1 MEKTWFEKAF
11 HTRPQPVLRLLGNLA
26 LCAAQLVF
34 IAAVITHFDT
44 AWRWLYVPVG
54 LWAILADGR
63 GATLAAQD
71 LRRPAT
77 TPTQE

>member
-1 MEKTWFEKAF
+1 MEKTWFEK

-26 LCAAQLVF
+26 LRAAQLAFLAV
-34 IAAVITHFDT
+34 VITHFDT

-63 GATLAAQD
+63 GATLAAQG